1 MRRASKTIYLSI
13 ILLILSISLVLI
25 SYLFANIKTSPQT
38 IQVISGENLSNI
50 SEKLYIKGLLK
61 YPAIL
66 NIYGIASFKARRIKA
81 GEYLIND
88 QMSIVN
94 LIDNMVKGDV
104 YFRDFRIKEGSTFS
118 SLIDEMKK
126 KDFLINDLGKEPFNN
141 IKEKLNIEYTNAEGL
156 FAPDTYYYKY
166 GDTYSN
172 LLSRAYKKQ
181 TKILNKLWSIRSLSL
196 PYADKYELLILA
208 SIIEKEGTEKDKIA
222 GVFLRRLKLNMK
234 LQTDPTVIYALGDNY
249 DGNIKKKDLSIKHP
263 YNTYYIKGLPPGPI
277 CFPSE
282 SSLIASSELNNEN
295 SLYFVAK
302 GDGTHA
308 FSDTYKDHLKAVKKY
323 QLNK

>member
-1 MRRASKTIYLSI
+1 
-13 ILLILSISLVLI
+13 
-25 SYLFANIKTSPQT
+25 
-38 IQVISGENLSNI
+38 
-50 SEKLYIKGLLK
+50 
-61 YPAIL
+61 
-66 NIYGIASFKARRIKA
+66 
-81 GEYLIND
+81 
-88 QMSIVN
+88 
-94 LIDNMVKGDV
+94 
-104 YFRDFRIKEGSTFS
+104 
-118 SLIDEMKK
+118 
-126 KDFLINDLGKEPFNN
+126 
-141 IKEKLNIEYTNAEGL
+141 
-156 FAPDTYYYKY
+156 
-166 GDTYSN
+166 
-172 LLSRAYKKQ
+172 
-181 TKILNKLWSIRSLSL
+181 L

-308 FSDTYKDHLKAVKKY
+308 FSDTYKDHVKAVRKY